1 MKMPPFVEQARWH
14 REPDDVVIRS
24 AGDSA
29 LTIEFEARI
38 DPSINMRVAAM
49 AARIGRLRLS
59 GVLEVVPT
67 YRSVTVYYD
76 PLRLSDVSLK
86 ARLIEVAPRRL
97 RSSLIPK
104 KVVEIPVCY
113 DEEFGLDLRAVT
125 AMSGLGASKII
136 EWHTSPV
143 YRVYMLG
150 FLPGF
155 PYMAEVPS
163 AIAVPRL
170 STPRRSVPVG
180 SVGIAN
186 AQTGIYPVESPG
198 GWRVIGRTPVRIFDP
213 NRPRPFLL
221 DAGDRVR
228 FRAIDRRQY
237 DRLSKKRSPL
247 PA

>member
-1 MKMPPFVEQARWH
+1 MKKPPFQAQAGLH
-14 REPDDVVIRS
+14 REPDDVLIRS

-38 DPSINMRVAAM
+38 DPSINIRVAAM

-67 YRSVTVYYD
+67 YRSVTVYYN
-76 PLRLSDVSLK
+76 PLLLSDVSLK
-86 ARLIEVAPRRL
+86 ARLAEVAFRRPRPSR
-97 RSSLIPK
+97 IPK
-104 KVVEIPVCY
+104 KLVEIPVCY
-113 DEEFGLDLRAVT
+113 DEEFGPDLRAVS
-125 AMSGLGASKII
+125 AMSGLGAPKII

-155 PYMAEVPS
+155 PYMAEVPA

-180 SVGIAN
+180 SVGIAD

-213 NRPRPFLL
+213 HRRRPFLL

-237 DRLSKKRSPL
+237 DRLSQQRIRL
-247 PA
+247 PV